1 MKEQKMTLFELINEL
16 QKIRSRVNDQIEVEV
31 CVWEDREDFYY
42 VEIESVEENEN
53 QNGQKI
59 IGISLKERYWE

>member
-1 MKEQKMTLFELINEL
+1 MTLFELINEL

>member
-1 MKEQKMTLFELINEL
+1 MTLIELIEEL
-16 QKIRSRVNDQIEVEV
+16 QRLRTRVNDNIEVKV
-31 CVWEDREDFYY
+31 CVYETREDFYY

-59 IGISLKERYWE
+59 IGISLKERYWG